1 MKNEKKIQGGVW
13 PAMFTP
19 FTESGRPDLAV
30 VDRIVET
37 LVGEGLDGL
46 YILGATGQGPA
57 LSLEDRKQVAER
69 VVNTNAGRVPVMV
82 HVGCITTRDAVE
94 LARHASE
101 VGADAISSV
110 PPIFYPC
117 TAEALFDHYRRVGGE
132 TDLPF
137 YPYHHFMFGESTL
150 SDPEYPERLL
160 SLPNIAGMKITV
172 RDLFLFGILQ
182 RHTHGRLNLFSGAD
196 ELMCHAAV
204 SGAVGAIGTFYN
216 LFGPTCQ
223 TVRKAFVAGD
233 FARGKAFMSLF
244 QATIDRLLRSGA
256 IYGFLRNAMKLK
268 YEIDIGPGVSAN
280 SYCTASWKDDEV
292 RAVIQE
298 VEEAGS

>member
-1 MKNEKKIQGGVW
+1 
-13 PAMFTP
+13 
-19 FTESGRPDLAV
+19 
-30 VDRIVET
+30 
-37 LVGEGLDGL
+37 
-46 YILGATGQGPA
+46 
-57 LSLEDRKQVAER
+57 LSLADRKQVAER
-69 VVNTNAGRVPVMV
+69 VVNANAGRVPVIV
-82 HVGCITTRDAVE
+82 HVGCISTSDAVK

-117 TAEALFDHYRRVGGE
+117 TPEGLFEHYRRIGGE

-137 YPYHHFMFGESTL
+137 YPYHHFMFGESML
-150 SDPEYPERLL
+150 ADPEYPERLL

-204 SGAVGAIGTFYN
+204 SGAIGAIGTFYN

-223 TVRKAFVAGD
+223 AVRKAFVAGD
-233 FARGKAFMSLF
+233 FARGKAFMAVF
-244 QATIDRLLRSGA
+244 QGTIDRLLRSGG
-256 IYGFLRNAMKLK
+256 IYAFLRTAMKLK
-268 YEIDIGPGVSAN
+268 YEIEIGPGVAPS
-280 SYCTASWKDDEV
+280 SYGTISWKDDEV

-298 VEEAGS
+298 VEEAGRGA